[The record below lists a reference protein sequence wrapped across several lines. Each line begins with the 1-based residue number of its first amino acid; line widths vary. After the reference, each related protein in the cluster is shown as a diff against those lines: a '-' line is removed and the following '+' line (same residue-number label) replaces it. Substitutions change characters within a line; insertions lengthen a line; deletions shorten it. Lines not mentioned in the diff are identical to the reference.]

1 MHNKLTDELAVCGV
15 NTVRA
20 LSEVHPDN
28 INRLFLR
35 EDRLQLFTRLCKRLA
50 ERKRPYKLCD
60 NEELER
66 VCKTSHHQGI
76 VAMIYEPTVEPAT
89 PEDLDA
95 WAAEGKTGLLLCN
108 IGNDHN
114 LGAIVRS
121 AAFFDASPIV
131 LARENTVRTGSAD
144 KTGSAAGTSSDTELS
159 RLLSTA
165 AYRVAEGGM
174 EYVEFR
180 SVRSPSAFLQV
191 ASKLLITIGTD
202 PRARIRVTDLPE
214 LIEKQADGKKPGVM
228 LVIGNEET
236 GLPAEV
242 KEQCSMLAR
251 IPGTGV
257 LESLNAAQ
265 ATALFLHELYER
277 HA

>member
-35 EDRLQLFTRLCKRLA
+35 EDRLLLFTRLCKRLA

-76 VAMIYEPTVEPAT
+76 VAMIYEPSVEPAT
-89 PEDLDA
+89 PEDIDA

-114 LGAIVRS
+114 LGAIVRC
-121 AAFFDASPIV
+121 AAFFNASPII
-131 LARENTVRTGSAD
+131 LAGESTGGTGS
-144 KTGSAAGTSSDTELS
+144 SVGTSSSAEFG
-159 RLLSTA
+159 RHLSTA

-180 SVRSPSAFLQV
+180 SVRSPAAFLQV
-191 ASKLLITIGTD
+191 ASKLLVTIGTD

-214 LIEKQADGKKPGVM
+214 LLEKQATGKKPGIM
-228 LVIGNEET
+228 FVIGNEEA
-236 GLPAEV
+236 GLSAEV

-277 HA
+277 YT